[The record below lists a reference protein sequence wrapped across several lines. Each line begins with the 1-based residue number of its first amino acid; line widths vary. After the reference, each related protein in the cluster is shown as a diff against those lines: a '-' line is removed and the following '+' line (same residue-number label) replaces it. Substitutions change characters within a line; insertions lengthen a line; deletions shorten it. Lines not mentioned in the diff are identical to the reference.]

1 MTDSSA
7 GWEAVADR
15 FVAVRSGIGTSLVSG
30 WAERHI
36 APGATILDIGCG
48 HGMPIAQAL
57 VDNGYRVAG
66 VDASPRL
73 AAAFARRFPDMAI
86 ACEPAQTS
94 HFFHRRHPGII
105 AIGFLF
111 LLDAA
116 EQPNMLRR
124 MARALEP
131 GGRLLVS
138 VPREACVWR
147 DTLTGRESASL
158 GAAAYEAVLK
168 EAGVQPVGWLGDEG
182 GNAYLDAAGPV

>member
-7 GWEAVADR
+7 GWDAVADR
-15 FVAVRSGIGTSLVSG
+15 FIALRSGIGTSLVSG
-30 WAERHI
+30 GAERHI

-57 VDNGYRVAG
+57 VDKGYRVAG
-66 VDASPRL
+66 VDAAPRL

-86 ACEPAQTS
+86 ACEPALTS

-158 GAAAYEAVLK
+158 GVAAYEAVLL
-168 EAGVQPVGWLGDEG
+168 ESGVQPVGWLGDEG